1 MLLIHMQVTSTY
13 TPVPR
18 GVQVWVTDKDSAHAQ
33 QLATDALAAEGWSL
47 VQIDSCVV
55 TSADDYFR
63 PCPSKQAFER
73 AQANTVAWR
82 FDDE

>member
-1 MLLIHMQVTSTY
+1 MLLIHMQVTSTDH
-13 TPVPR
+13 PVPR
-18 GVQVWVTDKDSAHAQ
+18 GVQVWVSDTNPARAQ
-33 QLATDALAAEGWSL
+33 QLATDALGAEGWAM
-47 VQIDSCVV
+47 VQIDSCVP

-73 AQANTVAWR
+73 AQADNVAWR